1 MADNK
6 PGAPSTVSKRQR
18 ESRSPAATDVLT
30 DFEQQ
35 LREVEDLSPST
46 LRAYLADLNHFAFWC
61 ETQWPS
67 ETGQIGFDPA
77 QLTTPLLTRYR
88 GHLQQ
93 ELHLKPASVNRALV
107 SLKRFCA
114 WVEQAGLAPRDVARP
129 VRFVRVEPASPRGLT
144 DQEEDALI
152 RSVNKHGG
160 VRDRTIIVLMLHT
173 GLRAGETCHIQR
185 RDLTLGKRSGNL
197 TVTGKG
203 NKVRDVPLNVTA
215 REALGRYLPSV
226 QADAP
231 FVFPSGRRHGALSTR
246 ALDHLIRKYAHLAKL
261 DVSPHDLRHRFGYVM
276 AEQVPLHRL
285 AQIMGHDSLD
295 TTARYT
301 RATQRD
307 LQAEV
312 EKIAWQ

>member
-1 MADNK
+1 MSDNK
-6 PGAPSTVSKRQR
+6 SGPPFSVPRRQAGPI
-18 ESRSPAATDVLT
+18 SPAATDVLT
-30 DFEQQ
+30 RFEQQ
-35 LREVEDLSPST
+35 LREVEDLSAST
-46 LRAYLADLNHFAFWC
+46 LRAYLADLHHFAFWYEAR
-61 ETQWPS
+61 ETG
-67 ETGQIGFDPA
+67 ETGQLRFGPG

-88 GHLQQ
+88 SHLQQ
-93 ELHLKPASVNRALV
+93 DLHLKPASVNRALV

-114 WVEQAGLAPRDVARP
+114 WAEQAGLAPRDVARP
-129 VRFVRVEPASPRGLT
+129 IRFVRLESASPRGLT
-144 DQEEDALI
+144 DQEEDALV
-152 RSVNKHGG
+152 RAVNKHGG
-160 VRDRTIIVLMLHT
+160 LRDVAIIVLMLHT
-173 GLRAGETCHIQR
+173 GLRAGETCRIQR

-203 NKVRDVPLNVTA
+203 NKVRDVPLNATA
-215 REALGRYLPSV
+215 RETLGRYLPSV
-226 QADAP
+226 QADSQ
-231 FVFPSGRRHGALSTR
+231 FVFPSDRQDGPISTR

-261 DVSPHDLRHRFGYVM
+261 QISPHDLRHRFGYVM

>member
-1 MADNK
+1 VG
-6 PGAPSTVSKRQR
+6 PISS
-18 ESRSPAATDVLT
+18 AATDVLT
-30 DFEQQ
+30 RFEDH

-46 LRAYLADLNHFAFWC
+46 LRAYLADLNHFASWC
-61 ETQWPS
+61 ETRGS
-67 ETGQIGFDPA
+67 GEAGQIGFSPEE
-77 QLTTPLLTRYR
+77 LTTPLLTRYR
-88 GHLQQ
+88 SHLQQ
-93 ELHLKPASVNRALV
+93 ELNLKPASVNRALV

-114 WVEQAGLAPRDVARP
+114 WAEQAGLAPGDVARP
-129 VRFVRVEPASPRGLT
+129 VRFVRLETVSPRGLT
-144 DQEEDALI
+144 DQEEDALV

-160 VRDRTIIVLMLHT
+160 LRDATIIVLMLHT
-173 GLRAGETCHIQR
+173 GLRAGETCRIQR

-215 REALGRYLPSV
+215 REALSKYLPSV
-226 QADAP
+226 QVASSYL
-231 FVFPSGRRHGALSTR
+231 FPSDRQDGPLSTR

-261 DVSPHDLRHRFGYVM
+261 DISPHDLRHRFGYVM

-312 EKIAWQ
+312 EKIAWR

>member
-1 MADNK
+1 MSDNK
-6 PGAPSTVSKRQR
+6 SGSPSSVPRRQAGPI
-18 ESRSPAATDVLT
+18 SPAATDVLT
-30 DFEQQ
+30 LFEQQ
-35 LREVEDLSPST
+35 LREVEDLSVST
-46 LRAYLADLNHFAFWC
+46 LRAYLADLHHFAVWC
-61 ETQWPS
+61 EARVSS
-67 ETGQIGFDPA
+67 ETGQPRFGPD

-88 GHLQQ
+88 SHLQQ

-114 WVEQAGLAPRDVARP
+114 WAEQAGLAPRDVARP
-129 VRFVRVEPASPRGLT
+129 VRFVRLEPASPRGLT
-144 DQEEDALI
+144 DQEEDALV
-152 RSVNKHGG
+152 RTVNKHGG
-160 VRDRTIIVLMLHT
+160 LRDVAIIVLMLHT
-173 GLRAGETCHIQR
+173 GLRAGETCRIQR
-185 RDLTLGKRSGNL
+185 RNLTLGKRSGNL

-203 NKVRDVPLNVTA
+203 NKVRDVPLNATA
-215 REALGRYLPSV
+215 RETLGRYLPSV
-226 QADAP
+226 QANSQ
-231 FVFPSGRRHGALSTR
+231 FVFPSDRQDGPISTR

-261 DVSPHDLRHRFGYVM
+261 QISPHDLRHRFGYVM

-312 EKIAWQ
+312 EKIAWR